1 MKIKTIIIAVIILIF
16 FSMGVSI
23 RILSNKYHNERA
35 DKERWQGNY
44 IDQTNIIL
52 RQKEFLKLK
61 NDTINLLSARTVR
74 LIDSL
79 KIKPK
84 TITKIVERVIIQK
97 ETDTVLIEV
106 DKIATGTY
114 KISDRGRCYVWQGVA
129 SILGPDSLKVLK
141 TAFKYE
147 NNITEISVNRKL
159 KGKFLFWKI
168 YDRKKGDVFIVPE
181 CGDVMVKEVNIL
193 K

>member
-23 RILSNKYHNERA
+23 KILSNKYRQER
-35 DKERWQGNY
+35 DDRERWQSNY
-44 IDQTNIIL
+44 LDQTDIVL
-52 RQKEFLKLK
+52 KQKEFLKLK

-97 ETDTVLIEV
+97 ETDTVKVEV

-114 KISDRGRCYVWQGVA
+114 KISDKGRCYLWQGVA
-129 SILGPDSLKVLK
+129 SIMGLDSLKVIK

-159 KGKFLFWKI
+159 KGKFLCWKI

-181 CGDVMVKEVNIL
+181 CGDVMIKEVNIL